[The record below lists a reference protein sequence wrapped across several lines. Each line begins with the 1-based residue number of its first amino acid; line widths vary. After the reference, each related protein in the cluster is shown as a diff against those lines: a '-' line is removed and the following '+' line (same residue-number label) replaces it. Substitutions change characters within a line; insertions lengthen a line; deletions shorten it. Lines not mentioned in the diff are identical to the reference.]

1 MATALVPGSFDPV
14 TYGHLDVIER
24 VARFFDR
31 VIVAVIR
38 NPQKA
43 ASLFSLEERESMLAE
58 VTSHL
63 GNVQIEF
70 FAGLLVDFAKI
81 HGADTIVKGL
91 RAVTD
96 FDYELQMAQMN
107 QSLSGIDT
115 FFLATSPQY
124 SFLSS
129 SLVREVARF
138 GGDVSSLVP
147 PVVATRLDQRFKE
160 GPPA

>member
-1 MATALVPGSFDPV
+1 VATALVPGSFDPV
-14 TYGHLDVIER
+14 TFGHLDVIER
-24 VARFFDR
+24 VARFFDS

-38 NPQKA
+38 NPQKS
-43 ASLFSLEERESMLAE
+43 ASLFSLEEREAMLAE
-58 VTSHL
+58 VTAHL
-63 GNVQIEF
+63 DNIRIEY
-70 FAGLLVDFAKI
+70 FAGLLVDFAKD

-107 QSLSGIDT
+107 QTLSGIDT

-147 PVVATRLDQRFKE
+147 PQVAARLIQRFKE
-160 GPPA
+160 ES

>member
-1 MATALVPGSFDPV
+1 VGTALVPGSFDPV

-24 VARFFDR
+24 VARLFDQ
-31 VIVAVIR
+31 VIVAVSR

-43 ASLFSLEERESMLAE
+43 ASLFNLEERQAMLAE
-58 VTSHL
+58 VTGHL
-63 GNVQIEF
+63 GNVRIELF
-70 FAGLLVDFAKI
+70 DGLLVDFAKA
-81 HGADTIVKGL
+81 HGANTIVKGL

-107 QSLSGIDT
+107 QTLSGIDT
-115 FFLATSPQY
+115 FFLVTSPQY

-138 GGDVSSLVP
+138 GGDVSGLVP
-147 PVVATRLDQRFKE
+147 ALVAQRLDERFKE
-160 GPPA
+160 APQ

>member
-1 MATALVPGSFDPV
+1 VPTALVPGSFDPV
-14 TYGHLDVIER
+14 TNGHLDVIER
-24 VARFFDR
+24 VSRFFDR
-31 VIVAVIR
+31 VVVAVIR

-58 VTSHL
+58 VTGHL

-70 FAGLLVDFAKI
+70 FAGLLVDFARI

-147 PVVATRLDQRFKE
+147 PVVAVRLVERFKE

>member
-1 MATALVPGSFDPV
+1 VATALVPGSFDPV
-14 TYGHLDVIER
+14 TFGHLDVIER
-24 VARFFDR
+24 VARFFDS

-38 NPQKA
+38 NPQKS
-43 ASLFSLEERESMLAE
+43 ASLFSLEEREAMLAE
-58 VTSHL
+58 VTAHL
-63 GNVQIEF
+63 DNIRIEY
-70 FAGLLVDFAKI
+70 FAGLLVDFAQE

-107 QSLSGIDT
+107 QTLSGIDT

-147 PVVATRLDQRFKE
+147 PQVAARLVQRFKE
-160 GPPA
+160 ES